1 MQLQGKLD
9 DPRIADRGGNHT
21 ERRTGAGGEIVEG
34 LTEFRSVGEIE
45 KLGAEI
51 KAGGFGKREGAQD
64 AEVQIALAGASQNA
78 HAAVAETGAVAD
90 SWRTR
95 EGGRIEVAAEA
106 RRDRARGGRI

>member
-21 ERRTGAGGEIVEG
+21 KRGTGAGGEIVEG
-34 LTEFRSVGEIE
+34 LTEFRGIGEIE
-45 KLGAEI
+45 KFGAEI
-51 KAGGFGKREGAQD
+51 KAGAFGERESAQD

-78 HAAVAETGAVAD
+78 YAAVAETGSVAD
-90 SWRTR
+90 GWRTG

-106 RRDRARGGRI
+106 RRDRTRGGGI